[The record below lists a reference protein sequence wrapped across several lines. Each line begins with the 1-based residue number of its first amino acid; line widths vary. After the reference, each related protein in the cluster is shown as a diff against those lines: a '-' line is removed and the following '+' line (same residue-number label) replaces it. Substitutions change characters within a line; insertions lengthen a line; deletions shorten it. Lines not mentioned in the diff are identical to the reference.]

1 MPPRAKSLILDLL
14 SSVRRG
20 SMPVRALVAA
30 GDLFGIAGNS
40 VRVALV
46 RLLASGLVERDER
59 GRYRL
64 GPGADAVNEQIR
76 SWRRIQ
82 DAQIPWHREWVGVH
96 GAVRPPARAQ
106 SPRSPRSPRS
116 RRNTPHALRFLGF
129 RWRESDLALRP
140 ANLPGG
146 IAGVR
151 EQLRQLGL
159 DPRALVF
166 SIREL
171 DAATEAR
178 ATALWDGAALARA
191 YEQSHRALVASE
203 GRLRRLPRDRAM
215 AESFLLGGQIIRQL
229 VLDPRL
235 PESIAPAAPRNRVV
249 EAMGRYDAL
258 GRECWADFLA
268 SFGVPHLRT
277 PADMRLGEATGNWV
291 AATGG
296 IR

>member
-30 GDLFGIAGNS
+30 GNLFGIAGNS

-46 RLLASGLVERDER
+46 RLLGSGLVERDER

-64 GPGADAVNEQIR
+64 GPDADAVNQRIR
-76 SWRRIQ
+76 SWRRIEN
-82 DAQIPWHREWVGVH
+82 AQIPWHGEWVGVH
-96 GAVRPPARAQ
+96 DAARPPARA
-106 SPRSPRSPRS
+106 RSPRS
-116 RRNTPHALRFLGF
+116 RQKNPRALRFLGF
-129 RWRESDLALRP
+129 RWLEADLALRP
-140 ANLPGG
+140 ANLRGG

-151 EQLRQLGL
+151 KQLRQLGL
-159 DPRALVF
+159 TPGALVF
-166 SIREL
+166 SLREL
-171 DAATEAR
+171 DAGTEAR
-178 ATALWDGAALARA
+178 AMALWDGAALARA
-191 YEQSHRALVASE
+191 YEQSHRALIASE

-215 AESFLLGGQIIRQL
+215 AESFLLGGKIIRQL
-229 VLDPRL
+229 ALDPLL
-235 PESIAPAAPRNRVV
+235 PEPLAPAAPRNRVL
-249 EAMGRYDAL
+249 EAMRRYDGL

-268 SFGVPHLRT
+268 SFGVPHLRA
-277 PADMRLGEATGNWV
+277 PADVRLGEATGNWV

>member
-76 SWRRIQ
+76 SWHRIEN
-82 DAQIPWHREWVGVH
+82 AQIPWHREWVGVH
-96 GAVRPPARAQ
+96 GAARPPARA
-106 SPRSPRSPRS
+106 RSPRS
-116 RRNTPHALRFLGF
+116 RRNTPRALRFLGF
-129 RWRESDLALRP
+129 RWLESDLALRP

-146 IAGVR
+146 IGGVR

-229 VLDPRL
+229 ALDPLL
-235 PESIAPAAPRNRVV
+235 PESIAPAAPRNRVL
-249 EAMGRYDAL
+249 EAMRRYDGL
-258 GRECWADFLA
+258 GRECWAEFLA

-277 PADMRLGEATGNWV
+277 PADMRLGEATGDWV